1 MFAIP
6 QMMAVPTLAG
16 VGAMTID
23 WPMLGAV
30 LAWALIAALVGTGL
44 GALRR
49 LGAQAPPAS
58 RLRTSRGVL
67 SVPAHANNSRDC
79 NHLEAA

>member
-6 QMMAVPTLAG
+6 QVMVVPTLPG

-23 WPMLGAV
+23 WPLLGAV

-49 LGAQAPPAS
+49 LGASNPPTS
-58 RLRTSRGVL
+58 RLRTSGPRPL
-67 SVPAHANNSRDC
+67 SAPAHASTDC